1 MNKLL
6 SPSPL
11 WLHQGI
17 GLLRIIVG
25 LFMIIH
31 GLEVFD
37 VSKMNEYS
45 KWMVD
50 MEFPAP
56 KFMAYLG
63 KSSELITGL
72 LLTIGLFTRPAA
84 IVLAITMTFIAFGI
98 GKGRIHM
105 EDQHPFLFV
114 LLALVFIFT
123 GPGKWSLDGLLFR
136 GKLVKV

>member
-1 MNKLL
+1 MHRFL
-6 SPSPL
+6 SPEPL
-11 WLHQGI
+11 WQQQGLGI
-17 GLLRIIVG
+17 LRIIVG
-25 LFMIIH
+25 LFMVYH

-37 VSKMNEYS
+37 ENKMNEYT

-50 MEFPAP
+50 MKLPAP
-56 KFMAYLG
+56 AFMAYLG
-63 KSSELITGL
+63 KSSELITGI

-98 GKGRIHM
+98 GHGRIHM

-123 GPGKWSLDGLLFR
+123 GPGKWSLDRSLFGR
-136 GKLVKV
+136 RLVKV